1 VWHTSGGQSQEK
13 PPAELEKTVGD
24 GDLHGSAAIRL
35 SLTEIEFPAGTGFI
49 DSDLS
54 GADLQE
60 ADLSGADLRSADLSE
75 ADLVDA
81 DLPRADLLLADLS
94 GADLERA
101 DLSGADLIGTELPD
115 AYLVEA
121 DLTETR
127 LMDVDLSEA
136 NLRDADLSEANLRDA
151 DLSEASLLDA
161 SLDRV
166 RLYSTTLEDIS
177 INEGTTADPPSLW
190 ELGADDDAES
200 GLFGRFGV
208 RRLRFLQRSES
219 NPEDLQKA
227 EQQYRRLERLYREAN
242 LSRDTD
248 LEIQEKHAR
257 RKRALAGGEWGQWL
271 RKAFSRWILGY
282 GLRVRPVL
290 GVMIFII
297 LVWTLFYPVPG
308 FASQSL
314 EATNEAA
321 TNEAEIITYET
332 VPPELSMET
341 MRTLRRSLYFST
353 ITFSTL
359 GYADVAPIR
368 WGESSR
374 LLSRF

>member
-1 VWHTSGGQSQEK
+1 
-13 PPAELEKTVGD
+13 VGLYQTTFE
-24 GDLHGSAAIRL
+24 GVN
-35 SLTEIEFPAGTGFI
+35 I
-49 DSDLS
+49 D
-54 GADLQE
+54 
-60 ADLSGADLRSADLSE
+60 
-75 ADLVDA
+75 
-81 DLPRADLLLADLS
+81 
-94 GADLERA
+94 
-101 DLSGADLIGTELPD
+101 
-115 AYLVEA
+115 
-121 DLTETR
+121 
-127 LMDVDLSEA
+127 
-136 NLRDADLSEANLRDA
+136 
-151 DLSEASLLDA
+151 
-161 SLDRV
+161 
-166 RLYSTTLEDIS
+166 
-177 INEGTTADPPSLW
+177 EGTTADPPSLW

-282 GLRVRPVL
+282 GLRIRPVL
-290 GVMIFII
+290 GVMIVII
-297 LVWTLFYPVPG
+297 LLWTLLYPIPG

-314 EATNEAA
+314 EA